1 MAAYAIVDLDVKDA
15 EALADYR
22 RDVPATVAKYGGRF
36 LARGGATVVLE
47 GSWKPKRVVVLE
59 FPSMDALQR
68 WYRSDDYK
76 PLLADRLR
84 HSTANFIAVDGV

>member
-15 EALADYR
+15 EALANYR
-22 RDVPATVAKYGGRF
+22 RDVPATVAKYGGKF

>member
-1 MAAYAIVDLDVKDA
+1 MAAYAIVDLDVKNAD
-15 EALADYR
+15 ALANYR
-22 RDVPATVAKYGGRF
+22 REVPTTVAKYGGRF
-36 LARGGATVVLE
+36 LVRGGASVVLE
-47 GSWKPKRVVVLE
+47 GNWTPKRVVVLE

>member
-1 MAAYAIVDLDVKDA
+1 MAAYAIVDLDVKNAD
-15 EALADYR
+15 ALANYR

-36 LARGGATVVLE
+36 IVRGGASAVLE
-47 GSWKPKRVVVLE
+47 GGWKPKRVVVLE

-76 PLLADRLR
+76 PLLAERQR
-84 HSTANFIAVDGV
+84 HSTANFIAVEGV

>member
-15 EALADYR
+15 EALANYR

-36 LARGGATVVLE
+36 LARGGATAVLE

-59 FPSMDALQR
+59 FPSMEALQR

>member
-15 EALADYR
+15 EALANYR
-22 RDVPATVAKYGGRF
+22 RDVPATVAKYGGKF

-68 WYRSDDYK
+68 GYRSDDYK

>member
-15 EALADYR
+15 EALANYR

-84 HSTANFIAVDGV
+84 HSTANFIAIDGV